1 MRQFQETFMLSLST
15 SFKTLRLFGA
25 TLALALLCAATQ
37 TAMAAPWGGD
47 GQGHGHGHGKMQ
59 HHMQRMLDAVK
70 ATPEQRAQIKQIMDT
85 AHNDLAPQRQ
95 ARQQFAAQQQ
105 ALMAQPNVDARAAE
119 TLRQQWQAQREVVSK
134 RMLQAQLDV
143 ARVLS
148 PEQRK
153 LMAERMSQHRAMMDR
168 HRAER
173 ESLK

>member
-1 MRQFQETFMLSLST
+1 MFSTAPSL
-15 SFKTLRLFGA
+15 KTWRHSSQPKWRLFAA
-25 TLALALLCAATQ
+25 TFALALLCAVMQA
-37 TAMAAPWGGD
+37 AMAAPMD
-47 GQGHGHGHGKMQ
+47 GHGHGHGHGHGKMHQ
-59 HHMQRMLDAVK
+59 HLQRMLDVAK
-70 ATPEQRAQIKQIMDT
+70 ASPEQRAQIKHIMDT

-95 ARQQFAAQQQ
+95 ARQQFHAQQQ

-119 TLRQQWQAQREVVSK
+119 TLRQQWQAQRDVVSK

-153 LMAERMSQHRAMMDR
+153 LMAERMNQHRAMMER
-168 HRAER
+168 HRSER